1 MHISSI
7 KLRILSEMANNI
19 LHFLVQKTIMEM
31 QYSVH
36 LVIRELSVL
45 LFVLQYNALMAM
57 AVHDALK
64 K

>member
-19 LHFLVQKTIMEM
+19 LHFLIQKAILKM

-45 LFVLQYNALMAM
+45 LFVLRKFRNL
-57 AVHDALK
+57 LTI
-64 K
+64 